1 MNKSPCLILT
11 ALFAFILFSCS
22 EEETHSKAHN
32 PIQELQFEVYDSLMV
47 EVLEEVVLLD
57 YQDEVDQYLLK
68 ERRGNNVLLVDGKGK
83 LIKEVELI
91 GEGPNQIQF
100 ALEGRFLGKDR
111 FIFKEI
117 SETMDFHVFDLDFKK
132 IERIKGPAEGFGAGI
147 FISFFRQTFTSWS
160 EDGKL
165 FILGEEVNSYNPGDV
180 DPGKIGA
187 DFYSRV
193 NTGFFYD
200 TTQDSVT
207 RLSLYPTSWEP
218 RKANRWIGQSFP
230 YLAFDNRRRNAA
242 VLPPIGNQLFLYEWD
257 GNSLINE
264 KAVILTHPDRNEEIP
279 DVKRENFLYPSFS
292 DVKNFG
298 IYQLAIFYTAIPED
312 IYTEFRAKGENYH
325 QDPEWRKAQAKH
337 RNPRYIIVKGDQQ
350 VGIMNKLPIEGNVNL
365 GLSDGTLIV
374 KAADG
379 EEERDYNL
387 FYKIRLVEE

>member
-1 MNKSPCLILT
+1 MNKSPFLILT

-22 EEETHSKAHN
+22 EKESESIDVD
-32 PIQELQFEVYDSLMV
+32 PIQERRFEVYDSLMV

-57 YQDEVDQYLLK
+57 HQAELDQYLVK
-68 ERRGNNVLLVDGKGK
+68 ERRGNNVLLVDGQGK
-83 LIKEVELI
+83 LIREVELI

-100 ALEGRFLGKDR
+100 ALEGRFLGKER

-117 SETMDFHVFDLDFKK
+117 SESMDFHIFDRDFKK
-132 IERIKGPAEGFGAGI
+132 IDRIKGPAEGFGAGI
-147 FISFFRQTFTSWS
+147 FISFFRQTFTPW
-160 EDGKL
+160 EEEGGL
-165 FILGEEVNSYNPGDV
+165 QILGEEVNSYNPGEV
-180 DPGKIGA
+180 DPDKIGA
-187 DFYSRV
+187 DFYSWV
-193 NTGFFYD
+193 KTGFFYD

-230 YLAFDNRRRNAA
+230 YLAFDNRQRKAA
-242 VLPPIGNQLFLYEWD
+242 VLPPMGNQLFLYEWD

-264 KAVILTHPDRNEEIP
+264 KAVTLIHPDRNEEIP

-298 IYQLAIFYTAIPED
+298 EYQLAIFYTAIPED
-312 IYTEFRAKGENYH
+312 IYTEFRSKGENYH

-350 VGIMNKLPIEGNVNL
+350 VGIMNKLPVEGNVNL

-379 EEERDYNL
+379 EVERDYNL
-387 FYKIRLVEE
+387 FYKVRLVEE

>member
-1 MNKSPCLILT
+1 MNKFSSLALT
-11 ALFAFILFSCS
+11 ALFATLNFSCS
-22 EEETHSKAHN
+22 EKESASTPSS
-32 PIQELQFEVYDSLMV
+32 PLQELQFEVYDSLMV

-57 YQDEVDQYLLK
+57 YQDELDQYLLK
-68 ERRGNNVLLVDGKGK
+68 ERRGNNVLLVDGQGK
-83 LIKEVELI
+83 LIREVELI

-100 ALEGRFLGKDR
+100 ALEGRFLDKDR
-111 FIFKEI
+111 FIFKEM
-117 SETMDFHVFDLDFKK
+117 STSMDYHVFDSDFRKTEM
-132 IERIKGPAEGFGAGI
+132 INGSAVGLNAI

-165 FILGEEVNSYNPGDV
+165 FILGEEVNSYNPGEV
-180 DPGKIGA
+180 DPDKIGA

-218 RKANRWIGQSFP
+218 RRANRWIGQSFP
-230 YLAFDNRRRNAA
+230 YLAFDNRRKKAA
-242 VLPPIGNQLFLYEWD
+242 VLPPIGNQLFLYDWD

-264 KAVILTHPDRNEEIP
+264 KAITLTHPDRNEEIP
-279 DVKRENFLYPSFS
+279 DVSRENLLYPSFS

-298 IYQLAIFYTAIPED
+298 EYQLAIFYTAIPED
-312 IYTEFRAKGENYH
+312 IFAEFRSKGENYH

-337 RNPRYIIVKGDQQ
+337 RKPRYIIVKGDQQ
-350 VGIMNKLPIEGNVNL
+350 IGILNKLPVEGNVNL

-379 EEERDYNL
+379 EVERDYNL
-387 FYKIRLVEE
+387 FYKVRLVEE

>member
-100 ALEGRFLGKDR
+100 ALEGRFLGKGR

-147 FISFFRQTFTSWS
+147 FISFFRQTFTPWE
-160 EDGKL
+160 EDGGL
-165 FILGEEVNSYNPGDV
+165 QILGEEVNSYNPGEMDTDKV
-180 DPGKIGA
+180 GA
-187 DFYSRV
+187 DFYSQV
-193 NTGFFYD
+193 KTGFMYD
-200 TTQDSVT
+200 SNLDSVT
-207 RLSLYPTSWEP
+207 RLGLYPPSWEP

-230 YLAFDNRRRNAA
+230 YLTFDTKRKKAA
-242 VLPPIGNQLFLYEWD
+242 VLPPIGNQLFLYDLEE
-257 GNSLINE
+257 NSLINE
-264 KAVILTHPDRNEEIP
+264 KAVTLTHPDRNEEIP
-279 DVKRENFLYPSFS
+279 DVQRENFLYPSFS

-298 IYQLAIFYTAIPED
+298 EYQLAIFYTAIPVD
-312 IYTEFRAKGENYH
+312 IYTEFRSKGENYH
-325 QDPEWRKAQAKH
+325 QDPEWRKALTKY

-350 VGIMNKLPIEGNVNL
+350 IGILNKLPVEGNVNL
-365 GLSDGTLIV
+365 GLADGTLIV

-379 EEERDYNL
+379 EVERDYNL